1 MLDPKK
7 VSFGNIV
14 TYYVPAL
21 HMHSNADSLS
31 SEIDLAIKQ
40 EEGKWANGDHQTRCM
55 VAVLGK

>member
-1 MLDPKK
+1 
-7 VSFGNIV
+7 
-14 TYYVPAL
+14 
-21 HMHSNADSLS
+21 MHSNADSLS